1 MPVVRNWLTPIHEKV
16 EYISPDGLI
25 YHFHDPTTRAVLSMS
40 GWGVLPVE
48 KATTR
53 GPFQHG
59 RTPLTTRVPARVITV
74 NMAYQRCS
82 REEYLAA
89 RTEMINILRYNR
101 SSMDDPQPGHLRWYR
116 ADGTIRQADVIIAEG
131 PSFDSNRSFAIEE
144 SLVFEADNPI
154 IYDPEQVTDTISALG
169 CEFVTQFT
177 FPFSFGERSLIFGL
191 DFCEGFNNATI
202 PYTGTFEEYP
212 IIEITGPALNI
223 SILHV
228 NTGLILGLD
237 YDIAVGETV
246 YFDLSYDKKLVYNSF
261 GEDLLGYVTDV
272 SSIGLWSLL
281 PDPLVPD
288 GINELEMTLED
299 STTDTSVIFRYYN
312 RYIGV

>member
-1 MPVVRNWLTPIHEKV
+1 MSVVRNWLTPIREKV
-16 EYISPDGLI
+16 EYISPDGLV
-25 YHFHDPTTRAVLSMS
+25 YRFHDPTTRAVLSMS

-59 RTPLTTRVPARVITV
+59 RTPLTERVPARQIRV

-82 REEYLAA
+82 REDYLAA

-116 ADGTIRQADVIIAEG
+116 ADGTIRQADVILAEG
-131 PSFDSNRSFAIEE
+131 PSFDSQRSFAIEE
-144 SLVFEADNPI
+144 TLVFDADNPI
-154 IYDPEQVTDTISALG
+154 IYDPEQVTDTISALD
-169 CEFVTQFT
+169 CEFQTQLT
-177 FPFSFGERSLIFGL
+177 FPFAFTDRSLNFGL
-191 DFCEGFNNATI
+191 SFCEGFNTATV
-202 PYTGTFEEYP
+202 PYVGTFEEYP
-212 IIEITGPALNI
+212 IVEVNGPALNI
-223 SILHV
+223 AITHAD
-228 NTGLILGLD
+228 TGLILGLE
-237 YDIAVGETV
+237 YDIPAGETV
-246 YFDLSYDKKLVYNSF
+246 FFDLSYDKKLVYNSN
-261 GEDLLGYVTDV
+261 GDDLLGYVTDV

-288 GINELEMTLED
+288 GVNHLSIALED
-299 STTDTSVIFRYYN
+299 GTPDTSVIFRYYN